1 MSGMNKREM
10 PGRHLLAI
18 IFLMCFFCLGPS
30 LAGAQTLQAKA
41 NPESYNWKP
50 AADVSTL
57 LLNQVTLLSQQLPG
71 LTPGTPIYDNTLR
84 RIAYFKSIVVEIGKG
99 ATVAQSLD
107 LALPAAATLGFEKEA
122 SYTPMITLRALQ
134 TETRIML
141 TN

>member
-1 MSGMNKREM
+1 MSRTNKKVSS
-10 PGRHLLAI
+10 GWNLLVI
-18 IFLMCFFCLGPS
+18 IFPMCLFCMGWS
-30 LAGAQTLQAKA
+30 QGNAQTLQAKA

-50 AADVSTL
+50 ASDVTAL
-57 LLNQVTLLSQQLPG
+57 LLNQVTLLNQQLPG
-71 LTPGTPIYDNTLR
+71 LTVGTPIYDNTLR

-122 SYTPMITLRALQ
+122 SYTPTITLRALQ